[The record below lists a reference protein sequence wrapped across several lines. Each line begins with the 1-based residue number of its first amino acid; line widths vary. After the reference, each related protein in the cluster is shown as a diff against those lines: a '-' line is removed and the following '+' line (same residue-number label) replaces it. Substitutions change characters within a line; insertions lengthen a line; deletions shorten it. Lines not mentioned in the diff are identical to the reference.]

1 MSYENA
7 EPDFSPDDRGG
18 YQPADVDGFTAAE
31 VEAKIMAALTDSDGH
46 DDGRA
51 FRTLPRIKEH
61 AELSKASDISEILFN
76 MIEDGKIKK
85 HENGDFTCYFLF
97 NENPKRFWR
106 NGDGTVGA
114 EFPEVD
120 APHPFADQIGR
131 PAVPAAYSQPI
142 LDQKPYSKQKI
153 EIDPTALEE
162 AMSKHGKQG
171 KAAKELGIGYSTLY
185 MKMSQQAALKQ
196 AHDRGLERYRKARPK
211 PTKTSKKQEK
221 NMSTATATALSE
233 EHERSL
239 PEARNNQFFTKI
251 NFTEQEV
258 EDAAAIHGQQ
268 KATAAALGFD
278 VRNGAASFRDRMR
291 NHPEIKAAFERG
303 VARYNAENPD
313 GFKKPKL
320 ASIVNLK
327 DDLLERLEDCAI
339 QGMTIPRAA
348 EITGINYYTLLDHI
362 KDKRTDK
369 SIKEAWERGL
379 TRRKKLLSTHHD
391 EVSAEEDT
399 ETILERHDRE
409 IAQVAI
415 DEIGP
420 NPETS
425 TEEPQRSIAPDPQ
438 EIQANEPGHTGAETT
453 GGESKIAAREF
464 APSFEGP
471 IERFNQSVDPFS
483 EPAGDKPFH
492 SIRIRN
498 IKADVE
504 EPDDLPSFDRPTSIM
519 KEIFEIQRE
528 AAAEFSQAP
537 VSTRFLPFG
546 KAGEIILGFEGN
558 YFDLTK
564 DERRFLETIADRLDG
579 YGKPTPRKR
588 TILQRFADWMANL

>member
-1 MSYENA
+1 MSYE
-7 EPDFSPDDRGG
+7 EVTDFTSEDRGR
-18 YQPADVDGFTAAE
+18 YRPADVEGFTAAE
-31 VEAKIMAALTDSDGH
+31 VEAKIMAALTDSDGN

-61 AELSKASDISEILFN
+61 AELSKASDISEIVHS
-76 MIEDGKIKK
+76 MIADKKIRR
-85 HENGDFTCYFLF
+85 HENADFTAYFLYD
-97 NENPKRFWR
+97 EKPTRYWR

-120 APHPFADQIGR
+120 APHPFADQIGQ
-131 PAVPAAYSQPI
+131 PAVPVAYSQPI

-153 EIDPTALEE
+153 EIDPAALEE
-162 AMSKHGKQG
+162 AMAKHGKQG

-185 MKMSQQAALKQ
+185 TKMSQQPALKQ
-196 AHDRGLERYRKARPK
+196 AHDRGLERYRKANPK

-221 NMSTATATALSE
+221 DMSTATATALSE
-233 EHERSL
+233 EHERSV
-239 PEARNNQFFTKI
+239 PEARNNQFLTKI

-278 VRNGAASFRDRMR
+278 VRNGAAGFRDRMR

-303 VARYNAENPD
+303 VVRFNAENPG
-313 GFKKPKL
+313 GFKKPKP
-320 ASIVNLK
+320 ASIVNMK
-327 DDLLERLEDCAI
+327 DDLLERLADCAI

-379 TRRKKLLSTHHD
+379 TRRKKLLSTHRD
-391 EVSAEEDT
+391 EVSAEKDT

-409 IAQVAI
+409 IAQVAS

-425 TEEPQRSIAPDPQ
+425 TEGPQRSIAPDPQ
-438 EIQANEPGHTGAETT
+438 EIQANEPGHTVAETT
-453 GGESKIAAREF
+453 GEEATIAAPDF

-483 EPAGDKPFH
+483 EPARNEPIR
-492 SIRIRN
+492 SIRVRN
-498 IKADVE
+498 IKAAIDE
-504 EPDDLPSFDRPTSIM
+504 YPNADRPGSIM
-519 KEIFEIQRE
+519 QEIFDIQRE
-528 AAAEFSQAP
+528 AALEIDPALTC
-537 VSTRFLPFG
+537 STRSVPLTST
-546 KAGEIILGFEGN
+546 GEIFVGFAGN
-558 YFDLTK
+558 YFDLSK
-564 DERRFLETIADRLDG
+564 DDRVFLEQMAARMDG
-579 YGKPTPRKR
+579 YGVPTPRKR
-588 TILQRFADWMANL
+588 TTLQRFADWMAGGRN